1 LLDSNQDAKRAFL
14 NKGKKVEPYGT
25 LAQFRRH
32 LGRHMEQ
39 LALFALPIDEVEEA
53 EDQSDS
59 QSDDNESA
67 RSEIDY
73 TKDANSVLEEA
84 SRRQFQKNEPISAAE
99 GSPDAWS
106 RDETVPIANPYARGE
121 DDHDED
127 YAGDSQN
134 MAFTVRIMIY
144 LLY

>member
-1 LLDSNQDAKRAFL
+1 VNLLDSDQDAKRVFL
-14 NKGKKVEPYGT
+14 NEGKKVEPCGT

-32 LGRHMEQ
+32 LGRHVEQ

-73 TKDANSVLEEA
+73 TKDADSVLEEA
-84 SRRQFQKNEPISAAE
+84 FRRQSQNVE

-106 RDETVPIANPYARGE
+106 
-121 DDHDED
+121 
-127 YAGDSQN
+127 
-134 MAFTVRIMIY
+134 
-144 LLY
+144 

>member
-1 LLDSNQDAKRAFL
+1 LLDSDQDAKRVFL
-14 NKGKKVEPYGT
+14 NEGKKVEPRGT

-32 LGRHMEQ
+32 LGRHMEP

-59 QSDDNESA
+59 QSDDNESV

-73 TKDANSVLEEA
+73 TKDADSVLEEA
-84 SRRQFQKNEPISAAE
+84 FRRQSQNAE

-106 RDETVPIANPYARGE
+106 
-121 DDHDED
+121 
-127 YAGDSQN
+127 
-134 MAFTVRIMIY
+134 
-144 LLY
+144 